1 MAACGQLYNPS
12 QPRVSTQPR
21 CTGGGDVLPPSSAGT
36 GGRDPAAACSMPG
49 ICNPN

>member
-1 MAACGQLYNPS
+1 MAAWGQLYDPS

-36 GGRDPAAACSMPG
+36 GGCDPAAACSTPG